1 MGGIHDGRDFSLPWG
16 SWLTLDEDGVHD
28 EHGNRWNSVRDALI
42 VGRLKLSGTRDDE
55 QFELLTTFLL
65 AVSRGVEAK
74 LVEILDLFGGSREY
88 YRFYRRWLTGRRIL
102 ADDGGANDR
111 LTDEGRSILLM
122 LAATRPFE
130 KGPLPVGN
138 DAMSAAPATDDS
150 TGREAWFA
158 EIAELAA
165 KMPGRFLRRE
175 VGGRPM
181 IVAMADGVGERMK
194 LRRTLWSQ
202 AFGDAESRDTFHHWL
217 CLRVHRWPDWIGD
230 AWRGGQEEL
239 TARLLSL
246 LAADLAS
253 HTVRFRRPVTV
264 EGIA

>member
-1 MGGIHDGRDFSLPWG
+1 MVRTHDDRDFSLPWG
-16 SWLTLDEDGVHD
+16 SWLTLDVDGVHD
-28 EHGNRWNSVRDALI
+28 EDGNRWNSVRDALI
-42 VGRLKLSGTRDDE
+42 KGRLQLLGTRDDE
-55 QFELLTTFLL
+55 QFELLTAFLL
-65 AVSRGVEAK
+65 TVSRGVEATF
-74 LVEILDLFGGSREY
+74 VEILDLFSGSREY
-88 YRFYRRWLTGRRIL
+88 YRFYRRWLAGQGILVDGR
-102 ADDGGANDR
+102 GTHNR

-122 LAATRPFE
+122 LAATRPFQ
-130 KGPLPVGN
+130 KGPLPVGD
-138 DAMSAAPATDDS
+138 DAVSAAPAADDS

-158 EIAELAA
+158 EIADLAA
-165 KMPGRFLRRE
+165 TMPGRFIRRD

-230 AWRGGQEEL
+230 AWRGGQDEL
-239 TARLLSL
+239 TTRLVSL

-253 HTVRFRRPVTV
+253 HAVRFKRPASV
-264 EGIA
+264 EGTR